1 MAKCVE
7 QGVVPGPMLGRLKN
21 GEDVALED
29 GRVIRSLDVVG
40 QSSPASSY
48 LVIDLPEVEY
58 LDSLEASERLRN
70 IKNLNFEFYLSF
82 TIVAAV
88 ELPADLFNIFGVDW
102 IGRRWT
108 AALSLL
114 LCGLTMLVC
123 AFTKG
128 RRTRIFERLI

>member
-1 MAKCVE
+1 MRRVSVLNIILFMVIMCVFDAT
-7 QGVVPGPMLGRLKN
+7 V
-21 GEDVALED
+21 
-29 GRVIRSLDVVG
+29 
-40 QSSPASSY
+40 
-48 LVIDLPEVEY
+48 
-58 LDSLEASERLRN
+58 RN
-70 IKNLNFEFYLSF
+70 IANLNFEFYLSF

-108 AALSLL
+108 AALALL

-128 RRTRIFERLI
+128 RLTRIFERLIWIYFSLQRSKHSRSWLFSREDFSPQWE